1 MSDTPI
7 EPSDNSPDAG
17 GEPLAVNAKQA
28 AAMLGISPRTLW
40 TLTNASKISHIRI
53 GRRVV
58 YRVDALKSWLE
69 RSEKGGR
76 R

>member
-1 MSDTPI
+1 MSSHPI
-7 EPSDNSPDAG
+7 EHSTNSPDAG
-17 GEPLAVNAKQA
+17 GKTLAVNAKQA

-40 TLTNASKISHIRI
+40 QLTNSSRIPHIRL
-53 GRRVV
+53 GRRIL
-58 YRVDALKSWLE
+58 YRPDALRAWLE